1 MYSVEADKSKR
12 LVVIS
17 AAGRVTKEEAKQAA
31 QPMCDIVKD
40 FAPGF
45 RLLADFQ
52 WLKSMDIAA
61 ARHVAEIMD
70 VLAEKQVASV
80 TRVMPNS
87 HKDIGLNILSQFH
100 YAPEIQITTFETLAD
115 ALQSLIK
122 EGGGTSEGMA
132 TPDQ

>member
-1 MYSVEADKSKR
+1 MYSVEADKSNR
-12 LVVIS
+12 LVVIT

-31 QPMCDIVKD
+31 QRMCDIVRD

-61 ARHVAEIMD
+61 ARHIAEIMD

-80 TRVMPNS
+80 TRVMPDP

-100 YAPEIQITTFETLAD
+100 YAPEIKITTFETLAD